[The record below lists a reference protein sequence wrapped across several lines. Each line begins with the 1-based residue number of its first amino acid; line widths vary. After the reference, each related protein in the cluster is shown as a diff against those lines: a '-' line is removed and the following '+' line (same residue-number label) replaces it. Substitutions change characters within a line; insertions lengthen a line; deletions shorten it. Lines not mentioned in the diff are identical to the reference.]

1 MTVWEKRVW
10 LALWPISLVTVA
22 LVDLGFWMNDN
33 PPRET
38 FVLDLTVSAVT
49 ITSGLIVWHNRPGNR
64 IGPLLVLAGFLWAIP
79 GIRGYEEPVAF
90 GLGEFLEVGHGLVLG
105 HVLFAYPTGRLPS
118 RFSRTV
124 VVLGYSIWLL
134 SLVRVLTLDLSEC
147 PCPERNAFAIWDN
160 PELSD
165 GLYDTQNA
173 LIFAYALTGVAT
185 LATRWFRAGTAA
197 RRVYAPVLAA
207 GFLFAGVWVLNGAV
221 QTLTGTEPDWV
232 FFPPIF
238 ASIALPLSFL
248 VGLLRSTLDRSAA
261 GDLVV
266 EVGTDP
272 APRNVQQALARRLH
286 DPSIQLAYWL
296 PERGSFADA
305 AGKEVELPPDGGPL
319 VATLVE
325 RDGQRLAAIVHDR
338 ALLEEPGLVE
348 TVSATAG
355 LLLENERLQAE
366 LRAQLAEL
374 RASRERIVRS
384 GDEERRRLER
394 DLHDGAQQRLLGL
407 GMGLQLIRARVEPG
421 SEAELLVEE
430 LEEELGHAL
439 QELRELARGIHPAVL
454 TEQGL
459 SAAVRALAERTP
471 VPVRVTVPDQPLPAS
486 VETAA
491 YFVIAESLSN
501 VAKYA
506 DARRAWV
513 NVATENGSALVEVR
527 DDGVGAARPADGSG
541 LQGLADR
548 VGALGGQLRV
558 ESPPGGGTRVTAE
571 LPCA

>member
-1 MTVWEKRVW
+1 MTVWERRVW
-10 LALWPISLVTVA
+10 LALWPISVATVA
-22 LVDLGFWMNDN
+22 VVDLGFWINDD

-38 FVLDLTVSAVT
+38 YALDLTISAVT
-49 ITSGLIVWHNRPGNR
+49 IASGLIVWRSRPGNR

-79 GIRGYEEPVAF
+79 GIRGYHDPIAF
-90 GLGEFLEVGHGLVLG
+90 GIGELLEIGHGLVLG
-105 HVLFAYPTGRLPS
+105 HVLFAYPTGRLRS
-118 RFSRTV
+118 RFSKAV

-134 SLVRVLTLDLSEC
+134 ALVRVLTLDLSGCAC
-147 PCPERNAFAIWDN
+147 PDRNAFAIWDN
-160 PELSD
+160 PTLSRS
-165 GLYDTQNA
+165 LYDAQNP

-185 LATRWFRAGTAA
+185 IGTRWYRAGMAA

-207 GFLFAGVWVLNGAV
+207 GSLFAGASVLNGAV
-221 QTLTGTEPDWV
+221 QTVTGTEPDWV
-232 FFPPIF
+232 FFPRLIVV
-238 ASIALPLSFL
+238 IILPLSFL

-266 EVGTDP
+266 EVGADR
-272 APRNVQQALARRLH
+272 APRTMQQALARALH
-286 DPSIQLAYWL
+286 DPSIQLAYSL
-296 PERGSFADA
+296 PERNAFVDA
-305 AGKEVELPPDGGPL
+305 GGGEVELPSDDEPR
-319 VATLVE
+319 VATFVE
-325 RDGQRLAAIVHDR
+325 RDGRRLAAIVHDR
-338 ALLEEPGLVE
+338 ALLDDPRLVE
-348 TVSATAG
+348 AVSATAG

-366 LRAQLAEL
+366 LRAQLAGL
-374 RASRERIVRS
+374 RESRARIVRS

-407 GMGLQLIRARVEPG
+407 GMGLQLIRARVGEG
-421 SEAELLVEE
+421 SEAAALVDE
-430 LEEELGHAL
+430 LETELGRAL

-459 SAAVRALAERTP
+459 PAAVRALAERSP
-471 VPVRVTVPDQPLPAS
+471 VPVRIAVPEKALPAP
-486 VETAA
+486 VQTAA
-491 YFVIAESLSN
+491 YFVVAEALAN

-506 DARRAWV
+506 HATQAWV
-513 NVATENGSALVEVR
+513 TVANDNGSARVEVG
-527 DDGVGAARPADGSG
+527 DDGVGGAQPADGSG

>member
-1 MTVWEKRVW
+1 MTVWERRLW
-10 LALWPISLVTVA
+10 LALWPISVATVA
-22 LVDLGFWMNDN
+22 VVDLGFWINDT

-38 FVLDLTVSAVT
+38 YALDLTISTVT
-49 ITSGLIVWHNRPGNR
+49 IASGLILWRNRPRNR

-79 GIRGYEEPVAF
+79 GIRGYQEPVTW
-90 GLGEFLEVGHGLVLG
+90 GIGEFLEIGYGLVLG

-124 VVLGYSIWLL
+124 VALGYSIWLL
-134 SLVRVLTLDLSEC
+134 SLVRVVTLDLGGC
-147 PCPERNAFAIWDN
+147 PCPERNALAIWDE
-160 PELSD
+160 PRLS
-165 GLYDTQNA
+165 GALYDAQNP
-173 LIFAYALTGVAT
+173 LIFAYALIGVAT
-185 LATRWFRAGTAA
+185 IVTRWFRAAPAA

-207 GFLFAGVWVLNGAV
+207 GLLFAGVWVLNGAV
-221 QTLTGTEPDWV
+221 QTLTGTEPAWV
-232 FFPPIF
+232 FFPPLVVAI
-238 ASIALPLSFL
+238 ILPLSFL

-266 EVGTDP
+266 EVSAGP
-272 APRNVQQALARRLH
+272 APRTIQQALARALH

-296 PERGSFADA
+296 PEQNGFVDT
-305 AGKEVELPPDGGPL
+305 AGRDVELAAEDGPRA
-319 VATLVE
+319 ATIAE
-325 RDGQRLAAIVHDR
+325 RDGQCLAAIIHDR
-338 ALLEEPGLVE
+338 ALLEDPRLVE
-348 TVSATAG
+348 TVSATTG

-366 LRAQLAEL
+366 LRAQLAAL
-374 RASRERIVRS
+374 SASRERIVRS

-407 GMGLQLIRARVEPG
+407 GMGLQLIRARVEEG
-421 SEAELLVEE
+421 SEAAALVDE
-430 LEEELGHAL
+430 LEAELGHAL

-459 SAAVRALAERTP
+459 PAAVRALAERVP
-471 VPVRVTVPDQPLPAS
+471 FPVRIVVPTGPLPAS

-491 YFVIAESLSN
+491 YFVVAESLAN

-506 DARRAWV
+506 HATQVWV
-513 NVATENGSALVEVR
+513 TIASDNGSARVEVR
-527 DDGVGAARPADGSG
+527 DDGVGGARPSDGSG

-548 VGALGGQLRV
+548 VGALGGQLWV
-558 ESPPGGGTRVTAE
+558 ASPLGGGTCVTAE